1 MNKLYNYYLN
11 IILIMAGVS
20 ALIYTAAGFDGPAI
34 TWALRIVGL
43 FFIVDGLTLPSA
55 YSKEG
60 GR

>member
-20 ALIYTAAGFDGPAI
+20 ALVYTAADSDSPAI